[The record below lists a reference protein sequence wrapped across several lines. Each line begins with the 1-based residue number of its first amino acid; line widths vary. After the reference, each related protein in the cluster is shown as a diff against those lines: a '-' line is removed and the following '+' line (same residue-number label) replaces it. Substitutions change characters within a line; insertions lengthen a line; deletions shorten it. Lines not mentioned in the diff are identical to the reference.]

1 MVSAERDTKA
11 PNHAGTQ
18 FLLTRHQDF
27 LQHIA
32 FDHYG
37 RRLATCSGDRNV
49 MVWQLENGEWTSPQ
63 EGSWKAHLSSVNS
76 LSWAHPE
83 FGQLL
88 ATCGTDGF
96 VKVWEERSDSSG
108 GGFTATLDSTENGTT
123 LGKNMNRDGTA
134 SRWAARVSRNAGN
147 KPLTCVKFAP
157 GHLGLKFATG
167 CVNGIVY
174 IYEAINRMELTD
186 WIKSHEIEFEK
197 SSSFSEVGVTCLDWC
212 PGRSEPPTLVIGG
225 RSGNL
230 EIYRCSD
237 ASSTY
242 THFIKLDSRN
252 ASPTPQPSMVQGIL
266 DVSWSPDVGRSFH
279 LIASCGRD
287 GELRVYRLKKKPA
300 KDESGSDSPSMNT
313 LELEPSQKLDTHG
326 CTMWRCGWNVTGT
339 VLASSG
345 DGGNVLLHKSDWQ
358 NVWKLVSRVDQGM
371 GP

>member
-1 MVSAERDTKA
+1 
-11 PNHAGTQ
+11 
-18 FLLTRHQDF
+18 
-27 LQHIA
+27 
-32 FDHYG
+32 
-37 RRLATCSGDRNV
+37 
-49 MVWQLENGEWTSPQ
+49 
-63 EGSWKAHLSSVNS
+63 
-76 LSWAHPE
+76 
-83 FGQLL
+83 
-88 ATCGTDGF
+88 
-96 VKVWEERSDSSG
+96 
-108 GGFTATLDSTENGTT
+108 
-123 LGKNMNRDGTA
+123 
-134 SRWAARVSRNAGN
+134 
-147 KPLTCVKFAP
+147 
-157 GHLGLKFATG
+157 LKFATG